1 MKIYEVKFKE
11 SETSKTEKRRYFSNK
26 TEQEGFILSH
36 IGSLFGFVKEMHK
49 IGRNKSDIIDFLNK
63 ENGYE

>member
-11 SETSKTEKRRYFSNK
+11 SPKSKTEKRRYFSSY
-26 TEQEGFILSH
+26 TETKGFTMSH
-36 IGSLFGFVKEMHK
+36 INSLFLFKIEKHK
-49 IGRNKSDIIDFLNK
+49 VGRNKSDIIDFLNK

>member
-1 MKIYEVKFKE
+1 MKIYEVTFKD
-11 SETSKTEKRRYFSNK
+11 SPTSKAEKRRYFSNK

-49 IGRNKSDIIDFLNK
+49 VGRNKSDIIDFLNK